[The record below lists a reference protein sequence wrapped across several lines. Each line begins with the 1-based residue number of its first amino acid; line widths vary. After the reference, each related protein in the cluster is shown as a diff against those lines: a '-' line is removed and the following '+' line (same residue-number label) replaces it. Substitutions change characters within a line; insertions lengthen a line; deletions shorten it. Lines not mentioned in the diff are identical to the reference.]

1 MTNIKL
7 TTLYVFNI
15 CLVQMCHLFSFSPVA
30 RAVPHAVMCWSARC
44 SRRSPALSRA
54 SFACYVA
61 RIRASSARC
70 RIVSCVV
77 NSPRLESLVLIILVI
92 CLIATSV
99 VDLVKTT

>member
-7 TTLYVFNI
+7 TTFYVFNI
-15 CLVQMCHLFSFSPVA
+15 CLVQMCQLFSFSLVA
-30 RAVPHAVMCWSARC
+30 RVRT
-44 SRRSPALSRA
+44 
-54 SFACYVA
+54 
-61 RIRASSARC
+61 SSARC

-99 VDLVKTT
+99 VDLVKTI

>member
-7 TTLYVFNI
+7 TTIYVFNI
-15 CLVQMCHLFSFSPVA
+15 CLVQMRHLFSFSPVA
-30 RAVPHAVMCWSARC
+30 RVVPHVVTCWSARR

-61 RIRASSARC
+61 RVRSSSARC

-77 NSPRLESLVLIILVI
+77 NSPRLEPLVLIILII
-92 CLIATSV
+92 CWIATSV
-99 VDLVKTT
+99 VDLIKTI